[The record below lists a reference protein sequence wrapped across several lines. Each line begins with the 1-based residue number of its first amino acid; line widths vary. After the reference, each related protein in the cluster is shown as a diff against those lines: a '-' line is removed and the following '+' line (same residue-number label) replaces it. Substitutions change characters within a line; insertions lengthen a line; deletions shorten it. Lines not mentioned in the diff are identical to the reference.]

1 MSATLRVLNGNIA
14 MSSFGQSQTGSTTV
28 QTPVMMVGE
37 KNKTVTDQGPYS
49 ANQSGAAT
57 TDVVSVG
64 ADYGIWDITANQA
77 IDVNS
82 TNFKDSV

>member
-1 MSATLRVLNGNIA
+1 MATLRVLNGNIA

-37 KNKTVTDQGPYS
+37 KNKTVTDQGPYNGQQS
-49 ANQSGAAT
+49 AAAT

-64 ADYGIWDITANQA
+64 ADYGVWDITQNIPLDA
-77 IDVNS
+77 NS
-82 TNFKDSV
+82 TNLKDAI